1 MDGGAAAAA
10 GSAPE
15 AMETDDDNAA
25 AGAGGEEAAAEGAR
39 AEVGAVA
46 GMAPM
51 RLCVRFSLGLPDGT
65 APPEGAPVEAF
76 GGGATLLHCLQRL
89 RETSP
94 LRAQLTPREL
104 GYHPGV
110 TCDRTGMSPILGDRY
125 KLDGENYD
133 VCEAEYLEM
142 DAAERAT
149 YTRIAP
155 PCFRKPRS
163 SGPPVWHLWYK
174 VEVPRTAA
182 ASSSSG
188 PAASHPLPAASA
200 AASDD
205 SAAAAAAAPPPLPW
219 SASDAEAG
227 ILAGRRPA
235 RIAQGV
241 RLRARARGG
250 ALAARAAPRARAR
263 RPSGGGRDGGF
274 PGSVGR

>member
-1 MDGGAAAAA
+1 
-10 GSAPE
+10 
-15 AMETDDDNAA
+15 METDDDDAA
-25 AGAGGEEAAAEGAR
+25 AGGGGEEAAAEGAR
-39 AEVGAVA
+39 AEGGAVA
-46 GMAPM
+46 GIAPM
-51 RLCVRFSLGLPDGT
+51 RLRVRFSLGLPDGT

-76 GGGATLLHCLQRL
+76 GEGTTLLHCLQRL
-89 RETSP
+89 CETSP

-133 VCEAEYLEM
+133 VCEAEYLKM

-155 PCFRKPRS
+155 PCFRKPRG

-182 ASSSSG
+182 ASSSPG
-188 PAASHPLPAASA
+188 PSASHPLPAASA

-205 SAAAAAAAPPPLPW
+205 SAAAAA
-219 SASDAEAG
+219 
-227 ILAGRRPA
+227 
-235 RIAQGV
+235 
-241 RLRARARGG
+241 
-250 ALAARAAPRARAR
+250 RAAPRARAR
-263 RPSGGGRDGGF
+263 RPGGSGRDGGF
-274 PGSVGR
+274 P